1 MSLVSVIFVRGR
13 THSFAFNCL
22 DLKTE
27 QISMAEGNTNPHEMS
42 SEMFHEI
49 ETECSD
55 AAPGKIALLL
65 KIMQPGGHPLPVGV
79 VTERSV
85 MALLTDATMSH

>member
-1 MSLVSVIFVRGR
+1 MSFVSVIFVRGR

-27 QISMAEGNTNPHEMS
+27 QISMAEGNTSPHEMS
-42 SEMFHEI
+42 SEKFHEI

-55 AAPGKIALLL
+55 AAPVYCDILTLLHILAPALNT
-65 KIMQPGGHPLPVGV
+65 H
-79 VTERSV
+79 
-85 MALLTDATMSH
+85 